1 MTLYSTH
8 TVGTTIENLEKQF
21 SSLQRR
27 LSSELTT
34 KSEVSPEIL
43 LESLTLLP
51 IALRS
56 EYQKFILEN
65 LSTLKK
71 ADSIR
76 EIFLHLN
83 PLFSFID
90 YHLIKYLV
98 EEFAST
104 RLKRDTS
111 AYIEAVRIFL
121 DETTVLDLMDHWPG
135 RRDIPP
141 HFEELRAVIDGDPSK
156 YTLRQLD
163 NLRKRFCSETRL
175 SEVVLSLIGVGRR
188 NSFVVRW
195 VVPSIFVPQLKSVI
209 SCLRSFYQREH
220 IFSVTVG
227 RQQLYSIAVRDS
239 SLMLVAV

>member
-1 MTLYSTH
+1 M
-8 TVGTTIENLEKQF
+8 
-21 SSLQRR
+21 
-27 LSSELTT
+27 
-34 KSEVSPEIL
+34 SPEIP
-43 LESLTLLP
+43 LESLILLP

-56 EYQKFILEN
+56 EYQKFTLEN
-65 LSTLKK
+65 LSMLKK

-111 AYIEAVRIFL
+111 AYVEAVWVFL

-156 YTLRQLD
+156 
-163 NLRKRFCSETRL
+163 
-175 SEVVLSLIGVGRR
+175 
-188 NSFVVRW
+188 
-195 VVPSIFVPQLKSVI
+195 
-209 SCLRSFYQREH
+209 CLRSFYQREH

>member
-1 MTLYSTH
+1 MYSTH
-8 TVGTTIENLEKQF
+8 TVGATIENLEKQF

-195 VVPSIFVPQLKSVI
+195 VVPSIFVPRLKSVI
-209 SCLRSFYQREH
+209 SCLRSFYQREY

>member
-8 TVGTTIENLEKQF
+8 TVGATIENLEKQF

>member
-1 MTLYSTH
+1 MYSTH